1 MIHQMKLNSWAFNQI
16 SNGSKKYEVRLY
28 DEKRRKIKAG
38 DKIVF
43 SELPTLENKI
53 EVEVLN
59 LVVANSFI
67 QLFEMFNPVLAG
79 WKEGDSSNKCA
90 EDMSKYYTT
99 EDQKKYGVVAIEIE
113 LNE

>member
-16 SNGSKKYEVRLY
+16 SNGSKKYGRIQ
-28 DEKRRKIKAG
+28 IKAG